1 MPFAPSSFLFLVVM
15 PGASSSFLA
24 PSSDALR
31 SSLTRTAF
39 VADGELRLYCVDHGD
54 LFLLEPD
61 LPESEICNSKLFN
74 SQQHLNR
81 PNGPPTALRS
91 EAARLLSPLPHVGSL
106 ALGGDIQ
113 SNSKASH

>member
-61 LPESEICNSKLFN
+61 LPESEICNSN
-74 SQQHLNR
+74 SS
-81 PNGPPTALRS
+81 TANNISTGQMDHQLHFEVKRHVCS
-91 EAARLLSPLPHVGSL
+91 RHCLMLEA
-106 ALGGDIQ
+106 
-113 SNSKASH
+113 